1 MTNLETAFSELKLG
15 TNAQIDVALNQLKE
29 SDQTTS
35 FVYVD
40 LAKTKVEKA
49 WTFIEELL
57 ITVAESQ
64 QVALDAESKIET
76 LSVDF
81 RKLENRNNEL
91 EAEVTE
97 LKEQLSLANKSR
109 TLLTDELSEVKQD
122 LAEVT
127 LERNREQG
135 KAAQLQGQINK
146 LSNIEKELSDLK
158 ALNPHQLKVERDQA
172 TNKFTKEKINHN
184 ATKSK
189 LNNQILDLQHEVSA
203 LNNKLVAIAGQKQ
216 HQSIMGTD
224 KKTRFHVR
232 EYQGSNELRLEFD
245 PSLGTVDDLD
255 WHIKVEAGNGI
266 CLHMGVSDFFTPLMP
281 YCAEIDKL
289 YPVALNDYLH
299 KFLMEKLKET
309 HPRHIRLIKAAKK
322 EVLTTKTELFSEQE
336 VKWLQKARLITLY
349 DACSLTFGTFGT
361 KIKNASGKSYDCAL
375 MNDLYKKVQN
385 LALILKQEH
394 KFKC

>member
-40 LAKTKVEKA
+40 LAKTKIEKA

-57 ITVAESQ
+57 IKVTESEQ
-64 QVALDAESKIET
+64 RALDAESKNET
-76 LSVDF
+76 LSEDF
-81 RKLENRNNEL
+81 RKLENRNIEL
-91 EAEVTE
+91 EAEVSE
-97 LKEQLSLANKSR
+97 LKEQLTLAGKSS
-109 TLLTDELSEVKQD
+109 TQLSSELSKVKQE
-122 LAEVT
+122 LEEVT
-127 LERNREQG
+127 RERNREQG
-135 KAAQLQGQINK
+135 KAAQLQEQINK

-158 ALNPHQLKVERDQA
+158 ALNPHQLKVDRDQA
-172 TNKFTKEKINHN
+172 TNKFTKEKTNHI

-189 LNNQILDLQHEVSA
+189 LNGLILDLRHEVNA
-203 LNNKLVAIAGQKQ
+203 LNNQLVALAGQKQ
-216 HQSIMGTD
+216 HKSIMGAD

-232 EYQGSNELRLEFD
+232 EYQGGNELRLEFD
-245 PSLGTVDDLD
+245 PSLRTVDDLD

-281 YCAEIDKL
+281 YCAEIDNL

-299 KFLMEKLKET
+299 KFLMEKLKKT
-309 HPRHIRLIKAAKK
+309 HPRHIRLINAAKK
-322 EVLTTKTELFSEQE
+322 EVLTTKTDLFSEQE

-361 KIKNASGKSYDCAL
+361 KIKTASCKSYDCEL

-385 LALILKQEH
+385 LALILKHEH